1 MDSLSTIQ
9 ELQDDIN
16 HSIKEL
22 EEDLNKSGMQ
32 KQRTPQE
39 EELEDFQFHNQDMG
53 GQDHEDDAVEAR
65 AKLLF
70 SRQHLE
76 AIFENMSTLAKFTSY
91 VSTYRPQSVPILIY
105 YLNGL
110 KALKAIMYANAIVE
124 GLEPVPG
131 HEFTSWAEFA
141 TISSGLLLEDKMN
154 RAFDILV
161 QDVLPAYIA
170 YVYVHVVGSASA
182 DWVTGK
188 YGSDAR
194 KIADGLGDVF
204 CLSDPTRPDNPIVFA
219 SQGLILKKPL
229 PEERPD
235 LCRFPPDDP
244 ISS

>member
-1 MDSLSTIQ
+1 M
-9 ELQDDIN
+9 QDDIN
-16 HSIKEL
+16 HSINDL
-22 EEDLNKSGMQ
+22 QEDLGTSETQ
-32 KQRTPQE
+32 KQTLPQE
-39 EELEDFQFHNQDMG
+39 EDFGDFRFNDQG
-53 GQDHEDDAVEAR
+53 LVGQDHEDDAVEAR

-76 AIFENMSTLAKFTSY
+76 AIFEDMSLLTKFTSY

-110 KALKAIMYANAIVE
+110 KALKAIKYANAIIE

-154 RAFDILV
+154 RAFEVLV

-219 SQGLILKKPL
+219 SQGLIPK
-229 PEERPD
+229 
-235 LCRFPPDDP
+235 
-244 ISS
+244 S